1 MYNDELSI
9 FEKYLEIIE
18 EAKASRMQGRGSRS
32 DFFGSKQQLQK
43 TAHKGTEGAK
53 EAHGFNL
60 ATSRGISQ
68 RELGYNRQDIF
79 YNALRYYRQN
89 NMYYVL
95 FGEGSTLDPKTQNKL
110 KQFIEKEYPD
120 HVIFSDEIDNKKIIS
135 FWNIPKA
142 IQEFSM
148 FANIEPKYK
157 DVFIKILYQL
167 YDLLSD
173 ENNFKNIYKFSPKV
187 IFLRKS
193 PVFISNL
200 FNEYKEKIEDAKTKL
215 SNNTIPSIFLLV
227 NSSFPRKQDA
237 RTGRFVDVPFTTGE
251 TEEETKD
258 TAYGQ
263 TESEPESEVTGFD
276 PISPKKSP
284 FEPDELENILIKSS
298 EQAEGLPKKLPSLGR
313 QPESKPKSTS
323 TPKTSSKSK
332 KPKRKVKKES
342 YEHFIKLIP
351 F

>member
-1 MYNDELSI
+1 MI

-18 EAKASRMQGRGSRS
+18 EAKASRMQGRGTRP
-32 DFFGSKQQLQK
+32 DVFGSKQFLQK

-120 HVIFSDEIDNKKIIS
+120 HVIFSDEIDDKKIIS

-142 IQEFSM
+142 IKEFSM

-187 IFLRKS
+187 TFLRKS
-193 PVFISNL
+193 PVFISDL

-215 SNNTIPSIFLLV
+215 SNNIIPNVFLLD

-237 RTGRFVDVPFTTGE
+237 RTGRFVDTPYLTGKK
-251 TEEETKD
+251 EEETKD

-263 TESEPESEVTGFD
+263 TKSEPESEVTGFD
-276 PISPKKSP
+276 PMSPKKSP
-284 FEPDELENILIKSS
+284 VKPGELEAIHIKSP
-298 EQAEGLPKKLPSLGR
+298 EQAKQLPTKLSSLG
-313 QPESKPKSTS
+313 
-323 TPKTSSKSK
+323 K
-332 KPKRKVKKES
+332 KPEKKTKKKVNKES
-342 YEHFIKLIP
+342 YEPFIKLIP

>member
-1 MYNDELSI
+1 MYNDELCI
-9 FEKYLEIIE
+9 FEKYLEVIN
-18 EAKASRMQGRGSRS
+18 EAKASKMQGRGTRP
-32 DFFGSKQQLQK
+32 DVFGSKQHLQK
-43 TAHKGTEGAK
+43 TAYKGTEGAK

-60 ATSRGISQ
+60 ASSRGISQ
-68 RELGYNRQDIF
+68 RELGYNRQDIY

-95 FGEGSTLDPKTQNKL
+95 FGEESTLDPKTQNKL

-120 HVIFSDEIDNKKIIS
+120 HIIFSDEIDNKKIIS

-142 IQEFSM
+142 IETFSM

-167 YDLLSD
+167 YNILSD
-173 ENNFKNIYKFSPKV
+173 ENNFKNIYNFSPKV
-187 IFLRKS
+187 MFLRKS
-193 PVFISNL
+193 PVFISSL

-237 RTGRFVDVPFTTGE
+237 RTGRFVDAPTLTGE
-251 TEEETKD
+251 TENQTKD

-263 TESEPESEVTGFD
+263 TKSEPESEVTGFD

-284 FEPDELENILIKSS
+284 IKPGELEAIRIKSP
-298 EQAEGLPKKLPSLGR
+298 EQAEGLPQKLTSLG
-313 QPESKPKSTS
+313 K
-323 TPKTSSKSK
+323 TPDK
-332 KPKRKVKKES
+332 KPKRKIKKES
-342 YEHFIKLIP
+342 YEPFIKLIP